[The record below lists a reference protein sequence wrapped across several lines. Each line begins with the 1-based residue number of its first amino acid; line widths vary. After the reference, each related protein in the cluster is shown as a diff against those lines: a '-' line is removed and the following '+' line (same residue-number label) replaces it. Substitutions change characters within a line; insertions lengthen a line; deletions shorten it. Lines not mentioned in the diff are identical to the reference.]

1 MRRCAPLS
9 ALGTFHGNHRK
20 RDTARSKERKRA
32 RVKYPTTAILSS
44 CGAFVA
50 PRTMAGPNSSHSLKA
65 AESAAR
71 CPHTGKGTA
80 RLLEASRSL
89 SGVISSPYGLGKDR
103 SRPNG
108 KHHKLADTVSITRH
122 GAQLASQTA
131 GRGRYHKLPRASEHH
146 KLPVTSLHHP
156 RPARVG
162 VKNWRGGLVSE
173 TVLLIREFYGKQFF
187 IPSTISLAYMISGA
201 YRSAR
206 NDKFCLYSTNV
217 LLRMKIIFREYTC
230 TTP

>member
-1 MRRCAPLS
+1 
-9 ALGTFHGNHRK
+9 
-20 RDTARSKERKRA
+20 
-32 RVKYPTTAILSS
+32 
-44 CGAFVA
+44 
-50 PRTMAGPNSSHSLKA
+50 MAGPNSGHSLKA

-89 SGVISSPYGLGKDR
+89 SSVISALYGLGKNR

-108 KHHKLADTVSITRH
+108 KHHKLKAVESITNCHRKKVSQTISHGEHHAAAHSLHLSSQHSLHHKLAGTVSITQH
-122 GAQLASQTA
+122 GARLASRTT
-131 GRGRYHKLPRASEHH
+131 GRGRHHKLPRTSEHH
-146 KLPVTSLHHP
+146 KLPVTSLHHL
-156 RPARVG
+156 RPVQVG

-173 TVLLIREFYGKQFF
+173 TVPLIRRFYGKQFF
-187 IPSTISLAYMISGA
+187 IPSTISPAYMISPA

-217 LLRMKIIFREYTC
+217 LLRMKIIFKKYAC
-230 TTP
+230 TTSLDTTLAGP